1 MTMPDMQAAEFMV
14 GGAAR
19 LTLSAIFLLAALH
32 AVRNWPAT
40 RETLSNYNLLPRQ
53 AAIVFAWLLP
63 PLQLAAAM
71 ALLIRPHAGAALGLV
86 LMAVFTF
93 AIATNLARGRADI
106 DCGCGGAE
114 GQTLSPGLI
123 ARNLIL
129 MLLLGGAA
137 LAPTVGPLDAASSIG
152 IGGSASFAL
161 IVYFAAN
168 QLLANRQRLFPNG
181 ARTA

>member
-1 MTMPDMQAAEFMV
+1 
-14 GGAAR
+14 
-19 LTLSAIFLLAALH
+19 
-32 AVRNWPAT
+32 
-40 RETLSNYNLLPRQ
+40 
-53 AAIVFAWLLP
+53 
-63 PLQLAAAM
+63 
-71 ALLIRPHAGAALGLV
+71 
-86 LMAVFTF
+86 
-93 AIATNLARGRADI
+93 
-106 DCGCGGAE
+106 
-114 GQTLSPGLI
+114 
-123 ARNLIL
+123 